1 MRIMKMLIILLWC
14 SFLSLLLL
22 LFLLL
27 FLSLFC
33 CCFYRCCCCCY
44 YRCCCCWWFSVP
56 FCYLQTDM
64 ADHLPCCCYRGR
76 GLLRPGRQGPRVPDR
91 GGEDCP
97 ARPALPRHKPQDS
110 DQDQGIEGIQGESR
124 VRFRHFN
131 YTVTVISISFI
142 SLHSFLQRFFWILLR
157 HSIVPMYVYVFV
169 YMYIQYIYVIYV
181 FIRLFSIYLSIYPS
195 IFLSIH

>member
-1 MRIMKMLIILLWC
+1 
-14 SFLSLLLL
+14 
-22 LFLLL
+22 
-27 FLSLFC
+27 
-33 CCFYRCCCCCY
+33 
-44 YRCCCCWWFSVP
+44 
-56 FCYLQTDM
+56 M

-157 HSIVPMYVYVFV
+157 HSIVPMYLYVFV
-169 YMYIQYIYVIYV
+169 YMYIHICNLCIYT
-181 FIRLFSIYLSIYPS
+181 FIFYLSVHLPFYLPIHP
-195 IFLSIH
+195 LSCPGMSRGY